1 MLQTSITID
10 GKSTAM
16 DFFKRQ
22 LLLDLRILNRQA
34 TWQQVE
40 SYFKKIIATRSEQYF
55 LYSNHRYQKIDSGV
69 SNFNVPLFPQL
80 L

>member
-22 LLLDLRILNRQA
+22 LQLDLRIRNRQVLPGFSSR
-34 TWQQVE
+34 TP
-40 SYFKKIIATRSEQYF
+40 KT
-55 LYSNHRYQKIDSGV
+55 
-69 SNFNVPLFPQL
+69 
-80 L
+80 